1 MQTITCKKCNKEYA
15 EEEYYCPYCEEV
27 NNRILNNYYITDLAN
42 KINFKKTINP
52 SSNKIKTLEESLIEA
67 IDKKHNELIY
77 SYHFVLNVVQ
87 TNSYILKYA
96 PVELTSNRD
105 FIKECIKFD
114 NLSIK
119 YASNEIKSDKE
130 FILKLLL
137 NNKVRTI
144 EFFTFI
150 SDELKKD
157 KEFMEKTLKY
167 NLNFLY
173 FFPEQLLNNRDY
185 IKELIIGRGEIIKP
199 LNLRTSNKYKDDKE
213 IALNALSYP
222 TEEYKENPI
231 YANYGGLDSFSDRL
245 KDDKDVVLASVKIK
259 PASFK
264 FASDRLKNDKD
275 FIREC
280 IQTIN
285 KYNYERMVET
295 SKDIE
300 IMHYASQNLKDDK
313 EFILGLKD
321 IAPDAEYWY
330 EILHS
335 ERMND
340 NNPFK
345 ANNPFKE
352 IEDSSTELNSI
363 SLDDMIS
370 EIDNRIQKIEEDN
383 NNSEQ

>member
-1 MQTITCKKCNKEYA
+1 M
-15 EEEYYCPYCEEV
+15 
-27 NNRILNNYYITDLAN
+27 
-42 KINFKKTINP
+42 
-52 SSNKIKTLEESLIEA
+52 
-67 IDKKHNELIY
+67 
-77 SYHFVLNVVQ
+77 
-87 TNSYILKYA
+87 
-96 PVELTSNRD
+96 
-105 FIKECIKFD
+105 
-114 NLSIK
+114 
-119 YASNEIKSDKE
+119 
-130 FILKLLL
+130 
-137 NNKVRTI
+137 RTI

-222 TEEYKENPI
+222 TEEYKEDPI

-245 KDDKDVVLASVKIK
+245 KDDKDVVLASVRIK

-300 IMHYASQNLKDDK
+300 IMHYASQNLKEDK

-345 ANNPFKE
+345 VNNPFKE
-352 IEDSSTELNSI
+352 IEDSSTGPNSI